1 MSTEEM
7 SETTT
12 TNYNYEN
19 VNADAASISIR
30 GDIVRSDAEPTDV
43 VPATSNG
50 TAGMLN
56 YTLYNTLYICFLSG
70 YILSGYIPLVCIKQ
84 SY

>member
-1 MSTEEM
+1 M

-19 VNADAASISIR
+19 VNADVASISIR
-30 GDIVRSDAEPTDV
+30 GDTVRTDTEPTEAAV

-50 TAGMLN
+50 TTAGMSN
-56 YTLYNTLYICFLSG
+56 HTSYIYV
-70 YILSGYIPLVCIKQ
+70 YIR
-84 SY
+84 